1 MKAIEDKILK
11 HDTNESRVSI
21 MYRQRAAFQ
30 LLHEKQ
36 SMESKKRVQNNEMIL
51 ERLRVMHSTADELH
65 SYLKRMVDL
74 ETKYEENVDKTV
86 KCTFGVHENGGS
98 VHSAGIAIEALL
110 KNRYEQFV
118 DIKERV
124 FTKILVSSQKYRSK
138 LKQQMSYFQ
147 NRVRKLNDQCEA
159 ETVRLNQ
166 EWNKYQNVLHRTL
179 KAQQSEAAASPSNSS
194 TIIVP
199 PIDPFLVGKGYD
211 SVQRQY
217 EAALV

>member
-1 MKAIEDKILK
+1 
-11 HDTNESRVSI
+11 

-30 LLHEKQ
+30 LLHEKEA
-36 SMESKKRVQNNEMIL
+36 MESRKRVQNNEMIL

-74 ETKYEENVDKTV
+74 ESKYEENVDKAV
-86 KCTFGVHENGGS
+86 QCTFGQFENGGS

-124 FTKILVSSQKYRSK
+124 FSSILVSSQKYRNK
-138 LKQQMSYFQ
+138 LKQQMTYFQ
-147 NRVRKLNDQCEA
+147 NRVRRLNDQCDA

-166 EWNKYQNVLHRTL
+166 EWNRYFNAVHRTL
-179 KAQQSEAAASPSNSS
+179 KTQQSESDGAKV
-194 TIIVP
+194 TVP
-199 PIDPFLVGKGYD
+199 PIDPFVVGRGYD
-211 SVQRQY
+211 AAQRQY
-217 EAALV
+217 EECLV